1 MFLLHLSSYRASL
14 HDLKLASNLKAFEL
28 ILSKLVLMMTE
39 MSTLVEVS
47 ISAQRVIS
55 EFYVMNLIFH
65 TGKNSFID

>member
-1 MFLLHLSSYRASL
+1 M
-14 HDLKLASNLKAFEL
+14 HDLKLASNLEAFEL
-28 ILSKLVLMMTE
+28 ILSELVLVTAE

-47 ISAQRVIS
+47 ISARRVTS